1 MLTLHSACRHNILCD
16 NCHSHVAYCL
26 NKMEFDVGAGAGT
39 KWGMLMVGIYL
50 FFKGSFVGVGGPMQV
65 SSICRTWGPL
75 AMLLLGYYA
84 LRH

>member
-50 FFKGSFVGVGGPMQV
+50 FFKGSFVGVGGSMQV